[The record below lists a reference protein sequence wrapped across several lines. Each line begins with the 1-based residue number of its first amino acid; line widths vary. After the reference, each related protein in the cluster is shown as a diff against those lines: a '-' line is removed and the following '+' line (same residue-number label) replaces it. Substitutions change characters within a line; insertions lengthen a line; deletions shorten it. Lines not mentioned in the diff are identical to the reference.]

1 MPVLR
6 SNQLPTLHPG
16 IVLKR
21 YYLDR
26 YNINLSNAAEKLGI
40 KTYHLNN
47 FINGK
52 VTVTGPLA
60 TKLES
65 VTGISSG
72 FWLNLQKNYNLYIKW
87 LN

>member
-6 SNQLPTLHPG
+6 SNQLPTQHPG
-16 IVLKR
+16 VVFKR
-21 YYLDR
+21 YYIDR
-26 YNINLSNAAEKLGI
+26 YNINLSNAAKKLGI
-40 KTYHLNN
+40 KTDHLSN

-52 VTVTGPLA
+52 VTVTDPLA

-72 FWLNLQKNYNLYIKW
+72 FWLNLQKSHNSSKVN
-87 LN
+87 